1 MDVKTNE
8 RFTVEFAEGGTRIT
22 RLADNV
28 GTTPAETKPRVPSPQ
43 MVPTEAAPPTI
54 VAAWGAIRQA
64 RMSSEMYGKL
74 VRLAFVA
81 PGWRGPGAQSMKVSS
96 LNQFFHFWSLIRN
109 DAVEPELALAPD
121 GSIHAEWF
129 KSLRQRLDIRFAD
142 ANVRFGMF
150 TNNNILEGADKLA
163 TVAQILKD
171 HHAKP
176 LTWQPE

>member
-1 MDVKTNE
+1 MDVNTNE
-8 RFTVEFAEGGTRIT
+8 RFTVEFAESGTRTT
-22 RLADNV
+22 RVVDNV
-28 GTTPAETKPRVPSPQ
+28 GTTPTETKPRVPPQ
-43 MVPTEAAPPTI
+43 QIVPTGTAPPAI
-54 VAAWGAIRQA
+54 IAAWGGIRQA
-64 RMSSEMYGKL
+64 RMSSEMYEKL
-74 VRLAFVA
+74 LRLASVA

-96 LNQFFHFWSLIRN
+96 LNQFLHFWSLIRD

-129 KSLRQRLDIRFAD
+129 KSIRQRLDIRFAD

-176 LTWQPE
+176 LTWQPK

>member
-1 MDVKTNE
+1 MDFNTNE
-8 RFTVEFAEGGTRIT
+8 PFTMEFAESGTRIT
-22 RLADNV
+22 KLMDSV
-28 GTTPAETKPRVPSPQ
+28 GATRAETKPRFSQ
-43 MVPTEAAPPTI
+43 IGTEAAPRTI

-64 RMSSEMYGKL
+64 RMSFEMYGKL
-74 VRLAFVA
+74 VRLASVA
-81 PGWRGPGAQSMKVSS
+81 PGWRGPGAQSMKVWS
-96 LNQFFHFWSLIRN
+96 LNQFLHFWSLIRD

-129 KSLRQRLDIRFAD
+129 KSARQRLDIRFAD
-142 ANVRFGMF
+142 ANVHFGMF
-150 TNNNILEGADKLA
+150 TNNNVLEGADKLA

>member
-1 MDVKTNE
+1 MDFNTNE
-8 RFTVEFAEGGTRIT
+8 PFTMEFAESGTRIT
-22 RLADNV
+22 KLMDNV
-28 GTTPAETKPRVPSPQ
+28 GATRPETKPRLPPQ
-43 MVPTEAAPPTI
+43 IVRTEAAPRTI
-54 VAAWGAIRQA
+54 VAAWGAIMQA
-64 RMSSEMYGKL
+64 RMSSEMFGKL
-74 VRLAFVA
+74 VRLASVA

-96 LNQFFHFWSLIRN
+96 LNQFLQFWSLIRN
-109 DAVEPELALAPD
+109 DTVEPELALAPD

-129 KSLRQRLDIRFAD
+129 KSARQRLDIRFAD

-150 TNNNILEGADKLA
+150 TNNNVLEGADKLA

>member
-1 MDVKTNE
+1 MDVNTNE
-8 RFTVEFAEGGTRIT
+8 RFTVEFAESGTRIT
-22 RLADNV
+22 RVADNV
-28 GTTPAETKPRVPSPQ
+28 GATTTKTKPRVPSPQ
-43 MVPTEAAPPTI
+43 MVPTAAAPPTI
-54 VAAWGAIRQA
+54 IAAWGAIRQA

-74 VRLAFVA
+74 VRLASVA
-81 PGWRGPGAQSMKVSS
+81 PGWRGPGAQPMKVSS
-96 LNQFFHFWSLIRN
+96 LNQFLHFWLLIRD

-142 ANVRFGMF
+142 VAVRFVF

-163 TVAQILKD
+163 TVAEILKD

-176 LTWQPE
+176 LTWYPK

>member
-1 MDVKTNE
+1 MDVNTNE
-8 RFTVEFAEGGTRIT
+8 RFTVDFMESGTRIT
-22 RLADNV
+22 RVADNV
-28 GTTPAETKPRVPSPQ
+28 GTTRTVTKPRVQSPQ
-43 MVPTEAAPPTI
+43 MGTAAAPPTI

-74 VRLAFVA
+74 VRLASIA

-96 LNQFFHFWSLIRN
+96 LNQFLHFWSLIRD

-142 ANVRFGMF
+142 SNVRFGMF
-150 TNNNILEGADKLA
+150 TNNNILEGADKLS

-176 LTWQPE
+176 LTWQPK